1 MAIAYVTNINFDTEQ
16 FGFLISNSELSK
28 TGKKCPGTEL
38 NYIFMEFSCTYY
50 EYDYQIS
57 LTFLECFFNRKGI
70 LIWYTVFGNSC
81 INVYL
86 YFPLHKADL

>member
-57 LTFLECFFNRKGI
+57 LTFLECFFNCKGI